1 MTRAAT
7 IRMGSK
13 RLERAV
19 GGREGMKA
27 RMSRGRL
34 DRKACYSTPHA
45 TVNVRHPLET
55 RIIAFTAAASAFFA
69 LASQSVVV
77 RAADSPLVVRVSPA
91 AAPCTEAAVRAW
103 QANRG
108 PPVTLVVGALPGTDP
123 ADAFVGAA
131 VELTRVLE
139 GGAGALDSEVNVAN
153 IPWVLAV
160 AAGSSGGVRSLS
172 DLGRAEEPVAL
183 LGGPAAYEARRAL
196 AEKGGA
202 RVRETTEAAELRSAA
217 VAIVPL
223 SLAGPGERHSLDI
236 RPIRVVAAVAEQS
249 SRQDAAPA
257 FVRFLG
263 SEAGQ
268 KAFAACGQP
277 ASGR

>member
-1 MTRAAT
+1 
-7 IRMGSK
+7 
-13 RLERAV
+13 
-19 GGREGMKA
+19 
-27 RMSRGRL
+27 
-34 DRKACYSTPHA
+34 
-45 TVNVRHPLET
+45 VRHLFPS
-55 RIIAFTAAASAFFA
+55 RSTAAGALLFLFVFRPAESADA
-69 LASQSVVV
+69 PLA
-77 RAADSPLVVRVSPA
+77 VRVSPA
-91 AAPCTEAAVRAW
+91 AAPCTQAAARVWEASRGTPVALSIGAV
-103 QANRG
+103 
-108 PPVTLVVGALPGTDP
+108 PGTDP
-123 ADAFVGAA
+123 ADAFVGAS

-139 GGAGALDSEVNVAN
+139 GGAGALDSETNVAT

-160 AAGSSGGVRSLS
+160 AAGNSSGVRSLS
-172 DLGRAEEPVAL
+172 DVSRAEQPVAL
-183 LGGPAAYEARRAL
+183 LGGAAAYEARRAL

-223 SLAGPGERHSLDI
+223 SLAGPGERHTLDI

-249 SRQDAAPA
+249 SRQDAARA

-277 ASGR
+277 ASAR